1 MELRYNL
8 TPQDLRKGLALHE
21 GRVRGGLTAVRT
33 IERLFFLL
41 MTGASVLVLA
51 MGLVLLAA
59 GAWEEDFTAVFG
71 FTLATLLVSLLFLWL
86 LSPRRRARA
95 GAQMLAREESYL
107 GPRSLSLTEKG
118 VAVSYGSNRRLEP
131 YAAISQV
138 WEKRGYC
145 LLYVKEGVW
154 EVLPPCAFTGPEQRT
169 AFLNVLADARA
180 GRPPEDR
187 EEGKVLEGPVMADAA
202 FVLRYTWEPEELHE
216 ALLMANKAYCR
227 TRLYWRPA
235 TVLMALLSI
244 PVLLVGILALIG
256 VLTSGAEPAEVLM
269 TVGIL
274 LLGVAL
280 CLVWINFLPPVLDW
294 SIRRQEKKEA
304 FRHLL
309 GGQLTE
315 RIGPAGV
322 DSAREGERERTLW
335 SQIGAVRS
343 EDWGLA
349 LFRHDRKMLLFPPW
363 AFSSRD
369 EQEQAA
375 AYAREQI
382 GKS

>member
-41 MTGASVLVLA
+41 MTGASVLILA

-59 GAWEEDFTAVFG
+59 GAWEEDFTAVFA

-138 WEKRGYC
+138 WEKKGYC

-169 AFLNVLADARA
+169 AFLAALARARA
-180 GRPPEDR
+180 GQPPQSG
-187 EEGKVLEGPVMADAA
+187 EGVVLEGPVMADAA

-343 EDWGLA
+343 EEWGLA

>member
-41 MTGASVLVLA
+41 MTGASVLILA

-71 FTLATLLVSLLFLWL
+71 LTLATLLVSLLFLWL

-138 WEKRGYC
+138 WEKKGYC

-169 AFLNVLADARA
+169 AFLAALARARA
-180 GRPPEDR
+180 GQPPQSG
-187 EEGKVLEGPVMADAA
+187 EGVVLEGPVMADAA

-294 SIRRQEKKEA
+294 SIRRQEKKGA

>member
-41 MTGASVLVLA
+41 MTGASVLILA

-59 GAWEEDFTAVFG
+59 GAWEEDFTAVFA

-138 WEKRGYC
+138 WEKKGYC

-169 AFLNVLADARA
+169 AFLAALARARA
-180 GRPPEDR
+180 GQPPQSG
-187 EEGKVLEGPVMADAA
+187 EGVVLEGPVMADAA
-202 FVLRYTWEPEELHE
+202 FVLRYTWEPEELHD

-244 PVLLVGILALIG
+244 PALLVGILSLIG

-294 SIRRQEKKEA
+294 SIRRQEKKGA

-343 EDWGLA
+343 EEWGLA

>member
-41 MTGASVLVLA
+41 MTGASVLILA

-59 GAWEEDFTAVFG
+59 GAWEEDFTAVFA

-138 WEKRGYC
+138 WEKKGYC

-169 AFLNVLADARA
+169 AFLAALARARA
-180 GRPPEDR
+180 GQPPQSG
-187 EEGKVLEGPVMADAA
+187 EGVVLEGPVMADAA

-335 SQIGAVRS
+335 SQIWAVRS
-343 EDWGLA
+343 EEWGLA

>member
-21 GRVRGGLTAVRT
+21 GRVRGGLTAVRK

-41 MTGASVLVLA
+41 MTGASVLILA
-51 MGLVLLAA
+51 MGAVLLAA

-71 FTLATLLVSLLFLWL
+71 LTLATLLVSLLFLWL

-138 WEKRGYC
+138 WEKKGYC

-169 AFLNVLADARA
+169 AFLAALARARA
-180 GRPPEDR
+180 GQPPQSG
-187 EEGKVLEGPVMADAA
+187 EGVVLEGPVMADAA
-202 FVLRYTWEPEELHE
+202 FVLRYTWEPEELHD

-235 TVLMALLSI
+235 TVLMAVLSI
-244 PVLLVGILALIG
+244 PALLVGILALVG
-256 VLTSGAEPAEVLM
+256 ALTSGAEPAEVLM

-294 SIRRQEKKEA
+294 SIRRQEKKGA

>member
-41 MTGASVLVLA
+41 MTGASVLILA

-71 FTLATLLVSLLFLWL
+71 LTLATLLVSLLFLWL

-118 VAVSYGSNRRLEP
+118 VAASYGSNRRLEP

-138 WEKRGYC
+138 WEKKGYC

-169 AFLNVLADARA
+169 AFLAALARARA
-180 GRPPEDR
+180 GQPPQSG
-187 EEGKVLEGPVMADAA
+187 EGVVLEGPVMADAA

-244 PVLLVGILALIG
+244 PALLVGILALIG

-294 SIRRQEKKEA
+294 SIRRQEKKGA

>member
-41 MTGASVLVLA
+41 MTGASVLILA

-71 FTLATLLVSLLFLWL
+71 LTLATLLVSLLFLWL

-118 VAVSYGSNRRLEP
+118 VVVSYGSNRRLEP

-138 WEKRGYC
+138 WEKKGYC

-169 AFLNVLADARA
+169 AFLAALARARA
-180 GRPPEDR
+180 GQPPQSG
-187 EEGKVLEGPVMADAA
+187 EGVVLEGPVMADAA
-202 FVLRYTWEPEELHE
+202 FVLRYTWEPEELHD

-294 SIRRQEKKEA
+294 SIRRQEKKGA

>member
-21 GRVRGGLTAVRT
+21 GRVRGGLTAVRK

-41 MTGASVLVLA
+41 MAGASVLVLA
-51 MGLVLLAA
+51 MGAVLLAA

-71 FTLATLLVSLLFLWL
+71 LTLATLLVSLLFLWI

-107 GPRSLSLTEKG
+107 GPRTLSLTGKG
-118 VAVSYGSNRRLEP
+118 VAASYGSNQRLEP

-138 WEKRGYC
+138 WEKKGYC

-154 EVLPPCAFTGPEQRT
+154 EVLPPCAFTGPEQRA
-169 AFLNVLADARA
+169 AFLAALARARA
-180 GRPPEDR
+180 GQPPQSG
-187 EEGKVLEGPVMADAA
+187 EGVVLEGPVMADAA

-216 ALLMANKAYCR
+216 ALMMANKAYCR

-235 TVLMALLSI
+235 TVLMAVLSI
-244 PVLLVGILALIG
+244 PALLVGILALVG
-256 VLTSGAEPAEVLM
+256 ALTSGAEPAEVLM

-274 LLGVAL
+274 LFAAAL
-280 CLVWINFLPPVLDW
+280 CLVWINFLTPVLDW
-294 SIRRQEKKEA
+294 SIRRQEKKGA

>member
-1 MELRYNL
+1 
-8 TPQDLRKGLALHE
+8 
-21 GRVRGGLTAVRT
+21 
-33 IERLFFLL
+33 
-41 MTGASVLVLA
+41 
-51 MGLVLLAA
+51 
-59 GAWEEDFTAVFG
+59 
-71 FTLATLLVSLLFLWL
+71 
-86 LSPRRRARA
+86 
-95 GAQMLAREESYL
+95 
-107 GPRSLSLTEKG
+107 
-118 VAVSYGSNRRLEP
+118 
-131 YAAISQV
+131 
-138 WEKRGYC
+138 
-145 LLYVKEGVW
+145 
-154 EVLPPCAFTGPEQRT
+154 
-169 AFLNVLADARA
+169 
-180 GRPPEDR
+180 
-187 EEGKVLEGPVMADAA
+187 MADAA
-202 FVLRYTWEPEELHE
+202 FVLRYTWEPEELHD

>member
-21 GRVRGGLTAVRT
+21 GRVRGGLTAVRK

-41 MTGASVLVLA
+41 MAGASVLVLA
-51 MGLVLLAA
+51 MGAVLLAA

-71 FTLATLLVSLLFLWL
+71 LTLATLLVSLLFLWL

-107 GPRSLSLTEKG
+107 GPRTLSLTGKG
-118 VAVSYGSNRRLEP
+118 VAASYGSNRRLEP

-138 WEKRGYC
+138 WEKKGYC

-169 AFLNVLADARA
+169 AFLAALARARA
-180 GRPPEDR
+180 GQPPQSG
-187 EEGKVLEGPVMADAA
+187 EGVVLDGPVMADAA

-216 ALLMANKAYCR
+216 ALMMANKAYCR

-235 TVLMALLSI
+235 TVLMAVLSI
-244 PVLLVGILALIG
+244 PALLVGILALVG
-256 VLTSGAEPAEVLM
+256 ALTSGAEPAEVLM

-274 LLGVAL
+274 LFAAAL
-280 CLVWINFLPPVLDW
+280 CLVWINFLTPVLDW
-294 SIRRQEKKEA
+294 SIRRQEKKGA

>member
-21 GRVRGGLTAVRT
+21 GRVRGGLTAVRK

-41 MTGASVLVLA
+41 MAGASVLVLA
-51 MGLVLLAA
+51 MGAVLLAA

-71 FTLATLLVSLLFLWL
+71 LTLATLLVSLLFLWI

-107 GPRSLSLTEKG
+107 GPRTLSLTGKG
-118 VAVSYGSNRRLEP
+118 VAASYGSNRRLEP

-138 WEKRGYC
+138 WEKKGYC

-154 EVLPPCAFTGPEQRT
+154 EVLPPCAFTGPEQRA
-169 AFLNVLADARA
+169 AFLNILADARA

-187 EEGKVLEGPVMADAA
+187 EEGRVLEGPVMADAA

-216 ALLMANKAYCR
+216 MLRSANAAYCR

-235 TVLMALLSI
+235 NILLAVLSI
-244 PVLLVGILALIG
+244 PALLTGILVLIG
-256 VLTSGAEPAEVLM
+256 VLTSGAEPEELLGAA
-269 TVGIL
+269 GIL
-274 LLGVAL
+274 LLGIGL
-280 CLVWINFLPPVLDW
+280 GLIWIGILPPVLDW
-294 SIRRQEKKEA
+294 SIRRQEKKGA

-382 GKS
+382 GRS

>member
-21 GRVRGGLTAVRT
+21 GRVRGGLTAVRK

-41 MTGASVLVLA
+41 MTGASVLILA

-169 AFLNVLADARA
+169 AFLAALARARA
-180 GRPPEDR
+180 GQPPQSG
-187 EEGKVLEGPVMADAA
+187 EGVVLEGPVMADAA
-202 FVLRYTWEPEELHE
+202 FVLRYTWEPEELHD

-244 PVLLVGILALIG
+244 PVLLVGILALVG
-256 VLTSGAEPAEVLM
+256 ALTSGAEPAEVLM

-343 EDWGLA
+343 EEWGLA

>member
-21 GRVRGGLTAVRT
+21 GRVRGGLTAVRK

-41 MTGASVLVLA
+41 MTGASVLILA

-169 AFLNVLADARA
+169 AFLAALARARA
-180 GRPPEDR
+180 GQPPQSG
-187 EEGKVLEGPVMADAA
+187 EGVVLEGPVMADAA
-202 FVLRYTWEPEELHE
+202 FVLRYTWEPEELHD

-244 PVLLVGILALIG
+244 PVLLVGILALVG
-256 VLTSGAEPAEVLM
+256 ALTSGAEPAEVLM

-294 SIRRQEKKEA
+294 SIRRQEKKGA

>member
-41 MTGASVLVLA
+41 MTGASVLILA
-51 MGLVLLAA
+51 MGAVLLAA

-71 FTLATLLVSLLFLWL
+71 LTLATLLVSLLFLWL

-138 WEKRGYC
+138 WEKKGYC

-169 AFLNVLADARA
+169 AFLAALARARA
-180 GRPPEDR
+180 GQPPQSG
-187 EEGKVLEGPVMADAA
+187 EGVVLEGPVMADAA
-202 FVLRYTWEPEELHE
+202 FVLRYTWEPEELHD

>member
-21 GRVRGGLTAVRT
+21 GRVRGGLTAVRK

-41 MTGASVLVLA
+41 MTGASVLILA

-169 AFLNVLADARA
+169 AFLAALARARA
-180 GRPPEDR
+180 GQPPQSG
-187 EEGKVLEGPVMADAA
+187 EGVVLEGPVMADAA
-202 FVLRYTWEPEELHE
+202 FVLRYTWEPEELHD

-244 PVLLVGILALIG
+244 PVLLVGILALVG
-256 VLTSGAEPAEVLM
+256 ALTSGAEPAEVLM

-294 SIRRQEKKEA
+294 SIRRQEKKGA

-343 EDWGLA
+343 EEWGLA

>member
-41 MTGASVLVLA
+41 MTGASVLILA
-51 MGLVLLAA
+51 MGAVLLAA

-71 FTLATLLVSLLFLWL
+71 LTLATLLVSLLFLWL

-138 WEKRGYC
+138 WEKKGYC

-169 AFLNVLADARA
+169 AFLAALARARA
-180 GRPPEDR
+180 GQPPQSG
-187 EEGKVLEGPVMADAA
+187 EGVVLEGPVMADAA
-202 FVLRYTWEPEELHE
+202 FVLRYTWEPEELHD

-244 PVLLVGILALIG
+244 PVLLVGILSLIG

>member
-41 MTGASVLVLA
+41 MTGASVLILA

-59 GAWEEDFTAVFG
+59 GAWEEDFTAVFA

-138 WEKRGYC
+138 WEKKGYC

-169 AFLNVLADARA
+169 AFLAALARARA
-180 GRPPEDR
+180 GQPPQSG
-187 EEGKVLEGPVMADAA
+187 EGVVLEGPVMADAA

-244 PVLLVGILALIG
+244 PALLVGILALVG

-343 EDWGLA
+343 EEWGLA

>member
-41 MTGASVLVLA
+41 MTGASVLILA

-59 GAWEEDFTAVFG
+59 GVWEEDFTAVFG
-71 FTLATLLVSLLFLWL
+71 LTLATLLVSLLFLWL

-118 VAVSYGSNRRLEP
+118 VVVSYGSNRRLEP

-138 WEKRGYC
+138 WEKKGYC

-169 AFLNVLADARA
+169 AFLAALARARA
-180 GRPPEDR
+180 GQPPQSG
-187 EEGKVLEGPVMADAA
+187 EGVVLEGPVMADAA

-244 PVLLVGILALIG
+244 PVLLVGILSLIG

-294 SIRRQEKKEA
+294 SIRRQEKKGA

>member
-21 GRVRGGLTAVRT
+21 GRVRGGLTAVRK

-41 MTGASVLVLA
+41 MAGASVLVLA
-51 MGLVLLAA
+51 MGAVLLAA

-71 FTLATLLVSLLFLWL
+71 LTLATLLVSLLFLWL

-107 GPRSLSLTEKG
+107 GPRTLSLTGKG
-118 VAVSYGSNRRLEP
+118 VAASYGSNRRLEP

-138 WEKRGYC
+138 WEKKGYC

-169 AFLNVLADARA
+169 AFLAALARARA
-180 GRPPEDR
+180 GQPPQSG
-187 EEGKVLEGPVMADAA
+187 EGVVLEGPVMADAA

-216 ALLMANKAYCR
+216 ALMMANKAYCR

-235 TVLMALLSI
+235 TVLMAVLSI
-244 PVLLVGILALIG
+244 PALLVGILALVG
-256 VLTSGAEPAEVLM
+256 ALTSGAEPAEVLM

-274 LLGVAL
+274 LFAAAL
-280 CLVWINFLPPVLDW
+280 CLVWINFLTPVLDW
-294 SIRRQEKKEA
+294 SIRRQEKKGA

>member
-41 MTGASVLVLA
+41 MTGASVLILA

-71 FTLATLLVSLLFLWL
+71 LTLATLLVSLLFLWL

-118 VAVSYGSNRRLEP
+118 VVVSYGSNRRLEP

-138 WEKRGYC
+138 WEKKGYC

-169 AFLNVLADARA
+169 AFLAALARARA
-180 GRPPEDR
+180 GQPPQSG
-187 EEGKVLEGPVMADAA
+187 EGVVLEGPVMADAA
-202 FVLRYTWEPEELHE
+202 FVLRYTWEPEELHD
-216 ALLMANKAYCR
+216 ALLMPNKAYCR

-294 SIRRQEKKEA
+294 SIRRQEKKGA

>member
-21 GRVRGGLTAVRT
+21 GRVRGGLTAVRK

-41 MTGASVLVLA
+41 MTGASVLILA

-154 EVLPPCAFTGPEQRT
+154 EVLPHCAFTGPEQRT
-169 AFLNVLADARA
+169 AFLAALARARA
-180 GRPPEDR
+180 GQPPQSG
-187 EEGKVLEGPVMADAA
+187 EGVVLEGPVMADAA
-202 FVLRYTWEPEELHE
+202 FVLRYTWEPEELHD

-244 PVLLVGILALIG
+244 PVLLVGILSLIG

-294 SIRRQEKKEA
+294 SIRRQEKKGA

>member
-41 MTGASVLVLA
+41 MTGASVLILA

-59 GAWEEDFTAVFG
+59 GAWEEDFTAVFA

-138 WEKRGYC
+138 WEKKGYC

-169 AFLNVLADARA
+169 AFLAALARARA
-180 GRPPEDR
+180 GQPPQSG
-187 EEGKVLEGPVMADAA
+187 EGVVLEGPVMADAA
-202 FVLRYTWEPEELHE
+202 FVLRYTWEPEELHD

-294 SIRRQEKKEA
+294 SIRRQEKKGA

-343 EDWGLA
+343 EEWGLA